1 MDDRKERLMDL
12 NASGR
17 TLMQEL
23 RLKRRELDD
32 LMTQAVSLLAEMKG
46 LDRSVLKEISETF
59 KEYHEMI

>member
-12 NASGR
+12 NARGR